1 MTKDEIAA
9 YNKWASEPRQT
20 HAEIVEIVAALYE
33 EADALYLDGAG
44 AYLDGDKEYADESYK
59 ASQAKIA
66 LADELETMYN
76 LEGVRV

>member
-44 AYLDGDKEYADESYK
+44 AYLDGDKEYGR
-59 ASQAKIA
+59 
-66 LADELETMYN
+66 EL
-76 LEGVRV
+76 